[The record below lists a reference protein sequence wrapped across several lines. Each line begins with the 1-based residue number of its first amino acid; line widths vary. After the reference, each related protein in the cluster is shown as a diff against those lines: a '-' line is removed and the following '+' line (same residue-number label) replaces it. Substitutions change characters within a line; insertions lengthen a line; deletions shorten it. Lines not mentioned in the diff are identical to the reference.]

1 MQVTSYQKVTS
12 LLKPLIM
19 LYVSVRKRKGKEDVQ
34 RFNERLGVAAMPRPK
49 GRLVWLHGA
58 SVGETVSMLPLITK
72 MREEYPRLNVL
83 VTSGTVTS
91 AKIMAGRLPKG
102 VIHQY
107 VPLDIKEY
115 TDKFI
120 SHWKPDLAL
129 WFESDFWPNLI
140 VSASEAKVPL
150 ILVNGRISDRSFA
163 KWQKAKSF
171 IAELQSKFA
180 LSLGQTKEDA
190 RRLKKLGARNAL
202 SVGNI
207 KYAAGDL
214 PYDAEKLADLQKQ
227 IIKRENFA
235 AASTHNDE
243 ESRLADIFLSLKQKH
258 PSLLLIIVPR
268 HPKRGAEIIQ
278 NLKAKGLK
286 VALRSKDEKIAKD
299 TDIYIAD
306 TIGEMGI
313 FYRLSDIVF
322 MGGSLV
328 PHGGQNFLEPAR
340 LKSAIVVGSFMHNF
354 TEMTR
359 NAVKAK
365 AIIQVKDDKMLAVSL
380 EKLLKNK
387 KLRQK
392 YIANGARFALNEGAV
407 LDRVFAQVAPYI
419 NIIVSQK

>member
-268 HPKRGAEIIQ
+268 HPKRGAQIIQ

>member
-1 MQVTSYQKVTS
+1 MQVASYQKVTTF
-12 LLKPLIM
+12 LKPLIM
-19 LYVSVRKRKGKEDVQ
+19 LYVSIRKKKGKEDVQ

-72 MREEYPRLNVL
+72 IRNEYPKLNVL

-107 VPLDIKEY
+107 VPIDIKEY

-171 IAELQSKFA
+171 IAELQGKFA

-190 RRLKKLGARNAL
+190 RRLKKLGACNSL

-207 KYAAGDL
+207 KYAASDL
-214 PYDAEKLADLQKQ
+214 PCDTDKLADLQKQ
-227 IIKRENFA
+227 IAKRETCV
-235 AASTHNDE
+235 AASTHDNE
-243 ESRLADIFLSLKQKH
+243 ESRLADIFLSLRQKH

-268 HPKRGAEIIQ
+268 HPKRGVEIAQI
-278 NLKAKGLK
+278 LKTKGLM
-286 VALRSKDEKIAKD
+286 VALRSKGEKIAKN

-306 TIGEMGI
+306 TIGEMGV

-340 LKSAIVVGSFMHNF
+340 LKSAILVGSFMHNF
-354 TEMTR
+354 AEMTR
-359 NAVKAK
+359 NAIRAK
-365 AIIQVKDDKMLAVSL
+365 AIIQVRDDKALAVNI

-392 YIANGARFALNEGAV
+392 YIANGVRFALNEGAV
-407 LDRVFAQVAPYI
+407 LDRMFAQIAPYI
-419 NIIVSQK
+419 NTIVSRK

>member
-1 MQVTSYQKVTS
+1 MQVASYQKVTTI
-12 LLKPLIM
+12 LKPLIM
-19 LYVSVRKRKGKEDVQ
+19 LYVKARKRKGKEDVQ
-34 RFNERLGVAAMPRPK
+34 RFNERLGEAGVSRPK
-49 GRLVWLHGA
+49 GLLVWLHGA
-58 SVGETVSMLPLITK
+58 SVGETVSMLPLIAK
-72 MREEYPRLNVL
+72 IRKEYPKVNVL

-91 AKIMAGRLPKG
+91 AKIMAGRLPEG

-107 VPLDIKEY
+107 VPIDVKEY

-120 SHWKPDLAL
+120 GYWKPDLAL

-163 KWQKAKSF
+163 KWQKAKNF
-171 IAELQSKFA
+171 IAELQGKFV

-214 PYDAEKLADLQKQ
+214 PCDADNIADLQKQ
-227 IIKRENFA
+227 IAKRERFI
-235 AASTHNDE
+235 AASTHDNE
-243 ESRLADIFLSLKQKH
+243 ESILADIFLSLRQKH
-258 PSLLLIIVPR
+258 PSLLLIIAPR
-268 HPKRGAEIIQ
+268 HPKRGAEIAQI
-278 NLKAKGLK
+278 LKVKGLM
-286 VALRSKDEKIAKD
+286 VALRSRGEKIAKS
-299 TDIYIAD
+299 TDVYIAD
-306 TIGEMGI
+306 TIGEMGV
-313 FYRLSDIVF
+313 FYRLGDIVF

-340 LKSAIVVGSFMHNF
+340 LKSAILVGGFMHNF
-354 TEMTR
+354 AEMTK

-365 AIIQVKDDKMLAVSL
+365 AIIQVKNDKALAVNL

-392 YIANGARFALNEGAV
+392 YIANGTHFALNESAV
-407 LDRVFAQVAPYI
+407 LDRVFAQIAPYI
-419 NIIVSQK
+419 NTIVSRK

>member
-1 MQVTSYQKVTS
+1 MQVASYQKVTD

-34 RFNERLGVAAMPRPK
+34 RFNERLGVAGVPRPK
-49 GRLVWLHGA
+49 GRLIWLHGA
-58 SVGETVSMLPLITK
+58 SVGETVSMLPLIAK
-72 MREEYPRLNVL
+72 IRKEYPRVNVL

-91 AKIMAGRLPKG
+91 AKIMAGRLPEG

-107 VPLDIKEY
+107 VPIDIKEY

-120 SHWKPDLAL
+120 SYWKPDLAL

-140 VSASEAKVPL
+140 MSANEAKVPL

-163 KWQKAKSF
+163 KWQKARSF
-171 IAELQSKFA
+171 IAELQEKFV

-214 PYDAEKLADLQKQ
+214 PCDADSVTDLQKQ
-227 IIKRENFA
+227 IAKRERLI
-235 AASTHNDE
+235 AASTHDNE
-243 ESRLADIFLSLKQKH
+243 ESRLADIFLSLRQKH

-268 HPKRGAEIIQ
+268 HPKRGEEIAQ
-278 NLKAKGLK
+278 TLATKGLA
-286 VALRSKDEKIAKD
+286 VALRSKGEEITKS
-299 TDIYIAD
+299 TDVYIAD
-306 TIGEMGI
+306 TIGEMGV
-313 FYRLSDIVF
+313 FYRLGDIVF

-340 LKSAIVVGSFMHNF
+340 LKSAILVGGFMHNF
-354 TEMTR
+354 TEMTK
-359 NAVKAK
+359 NAVKAN
-365 AIIQVKDDKMLAVSL
+365 AIIQVKNDKALAVNL

-387 KLRQK
+387 KMRQK
-392 YIANGARFALNEGAV
+392 YIANGARFALNEDAV
-407 LDRVFAQVAPYI
+407 LDRVFAQIAPYI
-419 NIIVSQK
+419 NTIVSRK

>member
-1 MQVTSYQKVTS
+1 MQVASYQKVTT

-19 LYVSVRKRKGKEDVQ
+19 LYVKARKRKGKEDVQ
-34 RFNERLGVAAMPRPK
+34 RFNERLGVAAVPRPK
-49 GRLVWLHGA
+49 GRLIWLHGA
-58 SVGETVSMLPLITK
+58 SVGETVSMLPLIAK
-72 MREEYPRLNVL
+72 IREEYPKVHVL

-107 VPLDIKEY
+107 VPIDIKEY

-140 VSASEAKVPL
+140 MSASAAGVPL
-150 ILVNGRISDRSFA
+150 ILVNGRISDRSFK
-163 KWQKAKSF
+163 KWQKARSF
-171 IAELQSKFA
+171 IAELQGKFT
-180 LSLGQTKEDA
+180 LSLGQTEKDA

-207 KYAAGDL
+207 KYAAADL
-214 PYDAEKLADLQKQ
+214 PYDAEKIADLQKQ
-227 IIKRENFA
+227 IAKRESFI
-235 AASTHNDE
+235 AASTHDDE

-268 HPKRGAEIIQ
+268 HPKRGEEIAQ
-278 NLKAKGLK
+278 TLAAKGLA
-286 VALRSKDEKIAKD
+286 VAFRSKGEKIGKG
-299 TDIYIAD
+299 TDIYVAD
-306 TIGEMGI
+306 TIGETGI
-313 FYRLSDIVF
+313 FYRLGDIVF
-322 MGGSLV
+322 VGGSLV

-340 LKSAIVVGSFMHNF
+340 LKSAIIVGGFMHNF
-354 TEMTR
+354 AEMTK

-365 AIIQVKDDKMLAVSL
+365 AIIKVKDDKALAVSL
-380 EKLLKNK
+380 EKLLKDK
-387 KLRQK
+387 KTRQK

-407 LDRVFAQVAPYI
+407 LDRVFAQIAPYI
-419 NIIVSQK
+419 DTVMAKK

>member
-115 TDKFI
+115 TDKFV
-120 SHWKPDLAL
+120 SYWKPDLAL

-150 ILVNGRISDRSFA
+150 ILVNGRISDRSFE
-163 KWQKAKSF
+163 KWQKARSF
-171 IAELQSKFA
+171 IAELQGKFA

-207 KYAAGDL
+207 KYAADDL
-214 PYDAEKLADLQKQ
+214 PCDAEKIADLQKQ
-227 IIKRENFA
+227 IAKRENFV

-243 ESRLADIFLSLKQKH
+243 ESRLADIFLSLKPKH

-268 HPKRGAEIIQ
+268 HPKRGAEIAQ
-278 NLKAKGLK
+278 SLRAKGLM
-286 VALRSKDEKIAKD
+286 VALRSKGEKITKN

-340 LKSAIVVGSFMHNF
+340 LKSAIVVGGFMHNF

-359 NAVKAK
+359 NAVRAK
-365 AIIQVKDDKMLAVSL
+365 AIIQVKDDKALAISL

-387 KLRQK
+387 KMRQK
-392 YIANGARFALNEGAV
+392 YIANGARFALNESAV
-407 LDRVFAQVAPYI
+407 LDRVFAQVVPYI
-419 NIIVSQK
+419 NIVMSQK

>member
-1 MQVTSYQKVTS
+1 MQVASYQKVTS

-19 LYVSVRKRKGKEDVQ
+19 LYVSIRKRKGKEDVQ
-34 RFNERLGVAAMPRPK
+34 RFNERLGMAAMPRPK

-58 SVGETVSMLPLITK
+58 SVGETVSMLPLIAK
-72 MREEYPRLNVL
+72 IRKEYPKVHVL

-91 AKIMAGRLPKG
+91 ARIMAGRLPKG

-107 VPLDIKEY
+107 VPIDIKEY

-120 SHWKPDLAL
+120 SHWRPDLAL

-163 KWQKAKSF
+163 KWQKARSF
-171 IAELQSKFA
+171 IAELQGKFV

-214 PYDAEKLADLQKQ
+214 PYDAEKIADLQKL
-227 IIKRENFA
+227 IAKRESFV

-243 ESRLADIFLSLKQKH
+243 ESRLADIFLSLKPRH

-268 HPKRGAEIIQ
+268 HPKRGEEIAKT
-278 NLKAKGLK
+278 LRAKGLC
-286 VALRSKDEKIAKD
+286 VALRSKGDKIAKG

-322 MGGSLV
+322 MGGSLI

-340 LKSAIVVGSFMHNF
+340 LKSAIVVGGFMHNF

-359 NAVKAK
+359 NAVKTK
-365 AIIQVKDDKMLAVSL
+365 AIIQIKDGKALAESL
-380 EKLLKNK
+380 ERLLKNK

-392 YIANGARFALNEGAV
+392 YIANGARFALNEGAD
-407 LDRVFAQVAPYI
+407 LDRVFAQVAPFI
-419 NIIVSQK
+419 NTIVSQK